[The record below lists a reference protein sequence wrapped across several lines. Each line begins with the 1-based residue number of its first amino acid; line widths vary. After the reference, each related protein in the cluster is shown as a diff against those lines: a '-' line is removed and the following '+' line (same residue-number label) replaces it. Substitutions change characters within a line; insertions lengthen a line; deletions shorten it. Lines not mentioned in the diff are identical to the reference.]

1 MAGRS
6 PEIGVWIDGA
16 MPFRGETLRRYV
28 QTLVA
33 ANLLWP
39 EPSDTGVENPVNFEI
54 RLRYNQSFESI
65 VAEVPNTIMLQLML
79 IPAIMAAVG
88 VVKEKETGSI
98 ANFYSTPITKFEFLL
113 GKQLPY
119 IGAAMISYVIM
130 ILLSVFLFQVPV
142 KGSFLALTLGTL
154 LYVGAATG
162 FGQLISTFTKTQV
175 AAVFATTVLAMI
187 PAANFSGVLVPV
199 SSLGGLARVAGLSS
213 PSAWYEVL
221 SVGAFTKGLG
231 FEDLRP
237 NLAALAAFFVVY
249 LVAAVLILQK
259 QER

>member
-1 MAGRS
+1 M
-6 PEIGVWIDGA
+6 
-16 MPFRGETLRRYV
+16 
-28 QTLVA
+28 LV
-33 ANLLWP
+33 L
-39 EPSDTGVENPVNFEI
+39 I
-54 RLRYNQSFESI
+54 
-65 VAEVPNTIMLQLML
+65 L
-79 IPAIMAAVG
+79 IPAVMAAVG

-130 ILLSVFLFQVPV
+130 ILLSVFLFHVPV

-154 LYVGAATG
+154 LYLGAATG

-175 AAVFATTVLAMI
+175 SAVFATTVLAMI

-199 SSLGGLARVAGLSS
+199 SSLGGLARATGLSF
-213 PSAWYEVL
+213 PPAWYQVL
-221 SVGAFTKGLG
+221 STGAFTKGLG

-237 NLAALAAFFVVY
+237 NLTVLAAFCVAY